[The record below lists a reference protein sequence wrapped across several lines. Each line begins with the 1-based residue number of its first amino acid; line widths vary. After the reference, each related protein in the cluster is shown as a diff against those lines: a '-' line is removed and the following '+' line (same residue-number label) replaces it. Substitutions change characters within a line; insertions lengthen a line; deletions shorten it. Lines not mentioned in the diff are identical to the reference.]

1 MGKFTMENKELV
13 EQIEQLKK
21 QQQENINA
29 LKTIASFVNTIFRRE
44 NLAGRINI
52 IEGIK

>member
-1 MGKFTMENKELV
+1 MKNKELA

-21 QQQENINA
+21 QQQENINT
-29 LKTIASFVNTIFRRE
+29 LNTIASFINTIFRRE

-52 IEGIK
+52 IKGTIK